1 MPYPLDQVASR
12 IPPRSSVPDTAYRRY
27 PACMTTLSFEVPD
40 DLAARIERASG
51 GNPSAWLAI
60 LAERALQPREDGFD
74 PAEVQAMLA
83 GAEDRRREP
92 AWPDTREELQ
102 AFIDTARAE
111 LNAA

>member
-1 MPYPLDQVASR
+1 MPHVTAR
-12 IPPRSSVPDTAYRRY
+12 RRRRPRSTTPITRDRRY

-51 GNPSAWLAI
+51 GNPAAWLAI

-83 GAEDRRREP
+83 GAEERRREP
-92 AWPDTREELQ
+92 ARPDTREELQ
-102 AFIDTARAE
+102 AFIDSAQAE
-111 LNAA
+111 LHAA